1 MLTGVFCF
9 IIGIIFTIAALI
21 GSVVF
26 GIYYIMNANIDDLLG
41 VAGVENTDSEGNKI
55 YINTNEVENISELI
69 STLQDLIAA
78 GFGDLTIDEIA
89 NIFPV
94 ADSLVD
100 QLYGTIA
107 GIFSSNGVTEDDIRE
122 IIDEDELKS
131 TALSGLS
138 GFLMNSLYDTELQQV
153 FNLMGLDP
161 ESDPLYMALCYGAE
175 ASVVISEDGA
185 TLVLYEDVFT
195 LSDEGYVREN
205 DGTVLKGEYENYLVA
220 AANGTEY
227 KLYFAVIDGV
237 AHLAQTDDDE
247 EENGFY
253 LTDETY
259 EDYNES
265 TAELSGAYYYLGD
278 ELVLTQSPRTIRGLL
293 GSDDGILASFS
304 DVYINDIIAESSL
317 EEDNIIY
324 TVFDKIQLGDL
335 TGGKLDFTSL
345 FDRVHVTDILTIS
358 ADSNA
363 ILIYI
368 AYGITGFKPSENE
381 GEYSY
386 TATATY
392 YPITDDDD
400 AETYEAYVDVEDGE
414 IISVYYEV
422 DGEKIYVETSITEI
436 STRVEMLRDHLTIGD
451 IVGDADD
458 NILFNAVRNSTLNSL
473 ITDIESLSVQQL
485 FASTIYDLDEDD
497 DSPKLVIPTNCED
510 HNKESDGYCIG
521 NTNCNKYS
529 DITLYTKDAEGEYDE
544 VEASEITDGTLY
556 YISYNEEYIEVILFN
571 SAYLY
576 FIYEDGDYS
585 YVTNDDNNE
594 ATGHLYS
601 YTYEDY
607 MGGKIYYS
615 YGVPTGSWR
624 LLLYDGD
631 AETICTINEVAN
643 MQDNLLVNLQ
653 NATLYELEE
662 MGIIEISDNTLDTK
676 IGEDEYMGDLTISGL
691 IAYVSG
697 SGTSQP

>member
-1 MLTGVFCF
+1 M
-9 IIGIIFTIAALI
+9 
-21 GSVVF
+21 
-26 GIYYIMNANIDDLLG
+26 
-41 VAGVENTDSEGNKI
+41 
-55 YINTNEVENISELI
+55 
-69 STLQDLIAA
+69 
-78 GFGDLTIDEIA
+78 
-89 NIFPV
+89 
-94 ADSLVD
+94 
-100 QLYGTIA
+100 
-107 GIFSSNGVTEDDIRE
+107 
-122 IIDEDELKS
+122 
-131 TALSGLS
+131 
-138 GFLMNSLYDTELQQV
+138 
-153 FNLMGLDP
+153 
-161 ESDPLYMALCYGAE
+161 
-175 ASVVISEDGA
+175 
-185 TLVLYEDVFT
+185 
-195 LSDEGYVREN
+195 
-205 DGTVLKGEYENYLVA
+205 
-220 AANGTEY
+220 
-227 KLYFAVIDGV
+227 
-237 AHLAQTDDDE
+237 
-247 EENGFY
+247 
-253 LTDETY
+253 
-259 EDYNES
+259 
-265 TAELSGAYYYLGD
+265 
-278 ELVLTQSPRTIRGLL
+278 
-293 GSDDGILASFS
+293 
-304 DVYINDIIAESSL
+304 
-317 EEDNIIY
+317 
-324 TVFDKIQLGDL
+324 
-335 TGGKLDFTSL
+335 
-345 FDRVHVTDILTIS
+345 
-358 ADSNA
+358 
-363 ILIYI
+363 
-368 AYGITGFKPSENE
+368 
-381 GEYSY
+381 
-386 TATATY
+386 
-392 YPITDDDD
+392 
-400 AETYEAYVDVEDGE
+400 
-414 IISVYYEV
+414 
-422 DGEKIYVETSITEI
+422 
-436 STRVEMLRDHLTIGD
+436 
-451 IVGDADD
+451 
-458 NILFNAVRNSTLNSL
+458 
-473 ITDIESLSVQQL
+473 
-485 FASTIYDLDEDD
+485 DEDD